1 MICEGSKNNAA
12 ALLYSLSR
20 LTNETAN
27 FTPFQGA
34 SSARHWHRDRENL
47 CSQHL
52 SNLLQSLQKAK
63 EIILESCYPE
73 ELALLRSDY
82 VFAKKTDW
90 VIRFGGDV
98 TFLNEKLK
106 GPIFI
111 QYLLKHQGREI
122 HVARMLAD
130 IAGDERLAQA
140 SYAGKV
146 SDQTA
151 IQKCRQEYEDLL
163 EAKTEATRTNDVIRL
178 GEIEG
183 EISKLASYLA
193 YCVGLGNRVRNAQ
206 DNVSKIRKRIFNVI
220 ERAFAKI
227 AKNDPKLEIHL
238 RSFIKTHTYMS
249 YMPDKGIDWNFE

>member
-1 MICEGSKNNAA
+1 
-12 ALLYSLSR
+12 
-20 LTNETAN
+20 
-27 FTPFQGA
+27 
-34 SSARHWHRDRENL
+34 
-47 CSQHL
+47 
-52 SNLLQSLQKAK
+52 
-63 EIILESCYPE
+63 LESCYPE